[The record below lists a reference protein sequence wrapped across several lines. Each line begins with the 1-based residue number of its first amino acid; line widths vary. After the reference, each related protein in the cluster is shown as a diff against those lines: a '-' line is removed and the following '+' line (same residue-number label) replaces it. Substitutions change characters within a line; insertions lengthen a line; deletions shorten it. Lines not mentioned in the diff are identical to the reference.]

1 MDHTLV
7 RYLDLPVCV
16 SSLQVR
22 WTIGQFPR
30 VCPRLGC
37 SSLYILAIFF
47 VNLTFSSKAGPES
60 DNQES
65 SA

>member
-7 RYLDLPVCV
+7 RYLDLPVRV

-37 SSLYILAIFF
+37 SSLYNLAIFF
-47 VNLTFSSKAGPES
+47 VNLTLSSKAGPES

>member
-7 RYLDLPVCV
+7 RYLDLPVRV

>member
-7 RYLDLPVCV
+7 RSSDLPVCV
-16 SSLQVR
+16 SSLKVR

-47 VNLTFSSKAGPES
+47 ANLTFSSKAEPES